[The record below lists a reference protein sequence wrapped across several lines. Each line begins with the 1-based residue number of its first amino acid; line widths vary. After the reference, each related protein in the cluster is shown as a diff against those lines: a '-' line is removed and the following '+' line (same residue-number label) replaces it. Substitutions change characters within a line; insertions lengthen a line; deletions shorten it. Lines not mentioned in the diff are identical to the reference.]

1 VPHKALILHPIVGGR
16 EANLMQSREPS
27 QRNNEG
33 VQQVGPPERHAL
45 SAILTTLAIP
55 ALVKMLAK
63 RIVVSVNDAD
73 LPGAI
78 LRVRSHMRARVKS
91 ITVERARA
99 AATATAGNL
108 LHRITNMLRN
118 GRRPLSKLSLPG
130 RRVPTL
136 VVLIVF
142 VPATYVA
149 YCIATIPFAR
159 GAATQPVPSA
169 IIFAAENGRPLATR
183 GILKGENISA
193 DRIPPLLAS
202 AVTAIEDRRFYQHNG
217 VDFRAMMRAAWHDL
231 TGRRLEGGSTITQQ
245 LARRLYLST
254 RRTVRRKLQ
263 EAALAIWLE
272 LRLSKNEI
280 FARYL
285 NSTYFGDGAYGVS
298 SAALRYFGKS
308 AQELS
313 LTEAAMLA
321 GLIRAPSELAPDHH
335 LARAQARAGVVLN
348 AMVDTGAITQR
359 QANVAQAQPA
369 TLRRRAESQAGDN
382 YFLDT
387 AAAEAKSRV
396 DPSTEDLT
404 VRTTLNPELQRI
416 AEGVIAKR
424 LSKGGRANVSQAA
437 LVAIAPDGAILAMVG
452 GRDYNGSQF
461 NRVTQ
466 ARRQTGSLF
475 KAFVYLA
482 ALRKGYTPDSIVVD
496 QPFDVG
502 DWEPENYGNHYYGPV
517 TLRTAFAH
525 SLNSVAVQLAQ
536 AVGIQTVIDTAR
548 QLGVRSDLPALPS
561 VALGS
566 GALTPL
572 EMTRAFAAIATN
584 TAKVDSYSVR
594 EITNGDRTVYRK
606 SEPRLDPV
614 DNPLIHSEML
624 DLLTSVVRNGTG
636 AAARLDRPVGGKTGT
651 SQDYRDAWFVGF
663 TSDLV
668 VGVWVGNDDNAPMSG
683 VVGGSIPASI
693 WHDFVSAAEPL
704 QPSPTAPVSAMGG
717 SPSAPTISFSGIG
730 AASGKTMERSG
741 YSSGYGLRLPFRL
754 FGFRF

>member
-1 VPHKALILHPIVGGR
+1 
-16 EANLMQSREPS
+16 
-27 QRNNEG
+27 
-33 VQQVGPPERHAL
+33 
-45 SAILTTLAIP
+45 
-55 ALVKMLAK
+55 MLQ
-63 RIVVSVNDAD
+63 
-73 LPGAI
+73 
-78 LRVRSHMRARVKS
+78 
-91 ITVERARA
+91 
-99 AATATAGNL
+99 
-108 LHRITNMLRN
+108 N
-118 GRRPLSKLSLPG
+118 GRSALSKLSPS
-130 RRVPTL
+130 RRRILTFVA
-136 VVLIVF
+136 VVAVM
-142 VPATYVA
+142 PATYVA
-149 YCIATIPFAR
+149 YCIATIPLA
-159 GAATQPVPSA
+159 GGVPTQLAPSA
-169 IIFAAENGRPLATR
+169 MIFEAANGQSVATR
-183 GILKGENISA
+183 GILKGQNISA
-193 DRIPPLLAS
+193 DRIPPLLAG

-217 VDFRAMMRAAWHDL
+217 VDFRAMTRAAWHDL

-245 LARRLYLST
+245 LARRLYLSPK
-254 RRTVRRKLQ
+254 RSVRRKVQ
-263 EAALAIWLE
+263 EAALAMWLE
-272 LRLSKNEI
+272 LRFSKNEI
-280 FARYL
+280 LARYL
-285 NSTYFGDGAYGVS
+285 NTTYFGDGAYGVG

-313 LTEAAMLA
+313 LSEAAMLA
-321 GLIRAPSELAPDHH
+321 GLVRAPSELAPDRN

-348 AMVDTGAITQR
+348 AMLDTGVITRR
-359 QANVAQAQPA
+359 QANAQPA
-369 TLRRRAESQAGDN
+369 VLSRRAESPPGDN

-396 DPSTEDLT
+396 GPSTQDLT

-416 AEGVIAKR
+416 AESVIAKR
-424 LSKGGRANVSQAA
+424 LTIRGRANNVSQAA
-437 LVAIAPDGAILAMVG
+437 LVAMAPDGAILAMVG
-452 GRDYNGSQF
+452 GRDYHESQF

-482 ALRKGYTPDSIVVD
+482 ALRKGFTPDSVVVD
-496 QPFDVG
+496 EPVDVG
-502 DWEPENYGNHYYGPV
+502 DWQPENYGNHYYGPV

-536 AVGIQTVIDTAR
+536 SVGIPMVIETAR
-548 QLGVRSDLPALPS
+548 QLGVRSDLPVVPS

-566 GALTPL
+566 GQITPL

-584 TAKVDSYSVR
+584 TTKIDSYCVR
-594 EITNGDRTVYRK
+594 EITKDNRAIYIRPT
-606 SEPRLDPV
+606 PRFASV

-651 SQDYRDAWFVGF
+651 SQDYHDAWFVGF

-668 VGVWVGNDDNAPMSG
+668 VGVWMGNDDNAPMSG

-693 WHDFVSAAEPL
+693 WHDFVSAAHPL

-717 SPSAPTISFSGIG
+717 SPSAPTISFAGIG
-730 AASGKTMERSG
+730 AASGNTMERGG

>member
-1 VPHKALILHPIVGGR
+1 
-16 EANLMQSREPS
+16 
-27 QRNNEG
+27 
-33 VQQVGPPERHAL
+33 
-45 SAILTTLAIP
+45 
-55 ALVKMLAK
+55 
-63 RIVVSVNDAD
+63 
-73 LPGAI
+73 
-78 LRVRSHMRARVKS
+78 
-91 ITVERARA
+91 
-99 AATATAGNL
+99 
-108 LHRITNMLRN
+108 
-118 GRRPLSKLSLPG
+118 
-130 RRVPTL
+130 
-136 VVLIVF
+136 
-142 VPATYVA
+142 
-149 YCIATIPFAR
+149 
-159 GAATQPVPSA
+159 
-169 IIFAAENGRPLATR
+169 
-183 GILKGENISA
+183 
-193 DRIPPLLAS
+193 
-202 AVTAIEDRRFYQHNG
+202 
-217 VDFRAMMRAAWHDL
+217 
-231 TGRRLEGGSTITQQ
+231 
-245 LARRLYLST
+245 
-254 RRTVRRKLQ
+254 
-263 EAALAIWLE
+263 LAIWLE

-280 FARYL
+280 LERYL
-285 NSTYFGDGAYGVS
+285 NSAYFGDGAYGVS

-321 GLIRAPSELAPDHH
+321 GLIRAPSELAPDRH

-369 TLRRRAESQAGDN
+369 TLRRRAESQPGDN
-382 YFLDT
+382 YFFDT
-387 AAAEAKSRV
+387 AAAEAKLRV

-416 AEGVIAKR
+416 AESVIAKR
-424 LSKGGRANVSQAA
+424 LSKGGRANNVSQAA
-437 LVAIAPDGAILAMVG
+437 LVAMAPDGAILAMVG
-452 GRDYNGSQF
+452 GRDYNESQF

-482 ALRKGYTPDSIVVD
+482 ALRKSYTPDSIVVD
-496 QPFDVG
+496 QPVDVG
-502 DWEPENYGNHYYGPV
+502 GWEPENYGNHYYGPV

-606 SEPRLDPV
+606 SEPRLEPV

-663 TSDLV
+663 TSNLV

-704 QPSPTAPVSAMGG
+704 QPSPAAPVSAMGA
-717 SPSAPTISFSGIG
+717 SPSTPTISFAGIG
-730 AASGKTMERSG
+730 AASGTTMERSG
-741 YSSGYGLRLPFRL
+741 YSNGHGFRRPFRL